1 MNWSL
6 EDVRFVISLR
16 ILVRNL
22 KVVLWGVWV
31 HQRVLY
37 IPCWCQ
43 RSYVRSSIVQMPTSV
58 VPGILLVILVDGL
71 SLMLYEIVVDI
82 HVDRDWY
89 LLVHE
94 LLIFKF

>member
-22 KVVLWGVWV
+22 KVVLWGV

-37 IPCWCQ
+37 IPCWRQ
-43 RSYVRSSIVQMPTSV
+43 RSYVRSPIVQMPSSV
-58 VPGILLVILVDGL
+58 VPGLFLVMLVDGL
-71 SLMLYEIVVDI
+71 SLMLYEIVIDI

-94 LLIFKF
+94 LFIFKL